1 MNIVDAIFI
10 ALVAFAAFRGWRSG
24 FLRQAFEYGGGFVGL
39 LIGVAVGPRVASMFT
54 DDAGVKGALIALVVV
69 FIGLSLGQ
77 AIGFVVGHRFG
88 EVAERNKLETAD
100 SVLGAALGIGITI
113 VSFWLLGSVL
123 VKGPSKDVAK
133 ALHRSSTLRYVNN
146 VLPRPPNVFA
156 YIEQYLN
163 TSGFP
168 QVFAG
173 FPRSVGP
180 PVKLP
185 SNELAQRAI
194 AAAQASTV
202 RVVVPA
208 CGGVQLGS
216 GWVAAPSTVVTNA
229 HVVAGGDDVT
239 IEDSSGEYPGT
250 VVLFDPKTDVA
261 IIRVEG
267 LAGTPLE
274 LDDADKERGTTGA
287 TLGFP
292 GAAGGKMIV
301 HRAAIQAKYSASGRD
316 IYGRAIV
323 EREVY
328 EIRARVRQG
337 DSGGPF
343 VLPNGDVAGVIFAA
357 STTDDDTGYALT
369 GDEVA
374 DEVAEG
380 SNSTEPVRTGNC
392 TR

>member
-77 AIGFVVGHRFG
+77 ALGFVVGHRFG
-88 EVAERNKLETAD
+88 EVAERNKLETPD

-123 VKGPSKDVAK
+123 VQGPSKDVAK
-133 ALHRSSTLRYVNN
+133 ALHRSSTLRYVNS

-156 YIEQYLN
+156 YIQQYLN

-185 SNELAQRAI
+185 SDELAQRAI

-202 RVVVPA
+202 RVVVPG
-208 CGGVQLGS
+208 CGGLQLGS

-229 HVVAGGDDVT
+229 HVVAGGDEVT
-239 IEDSSGEYPGT
+239 IEDSSGEHPGT

-261 IIRVEG
+261 VVHAEG
-267 LAGTPLE
+267 LAGPPLD
-274 LDDADKERGTTGA
+274 LDEVDKERGTAGA

-292 GAAGGKMIV
+292 GAKGGEMIV

-369 GDEVA
+369 GDEVS

-380 SNSTEPVRTGNC
+380 SSSTDPVRTGSC

>member
-1 MNIVDAIFI
+1 MNVVDVIFL
-10 ALVAFAAFRGWRSG
+10 ALAGFAAYRGWRSG
-24 FLRQAFEYGGGFVGL
+24 FLRQAFEYGGGFLGL
-39 LIGVAVGPRVASMFT
+39 LAGVAFGPRIASMFT
-54 DDAGVKGALIALVVV
+54 DDAGAKGALIALIVV
-69 FIGLSLGQ
+69 FVGLSLGQ
-77 AIGFVVGHRFG
+77 AIGFVIGHRFG
-88 EVAERNKLETAD
+88 QVAERNKLASAD
-100 SVLGAALGIGITI
+100 SVLGAALGIGVTV

-123 VKGPSKDVAK
+123 IQGPSKDVAR
-133 ALHRSSTLRYVNN
+133 ALEKSRTLRFVNDA
-146 VLPRPPNVFA
+146 LPRPPNVFA
-156 YIEQYLN
+156 YIQQYLN

-173 FPRSVGP
+173 LPPSIGP

-202 RVVVPA
+202 RIVVPA

-216 GWVAAPSTVVTNA
+216 GWVVAPSTVVTNA
-229 HVVAGGDDVT
+229 HVVAGGDELTV
-239 IEDSSGEYPGT
+239 EDGAGQHTGT

-261 IIRVEG
+261 IVRAEG
-267 LAGTPLE
+267 LSGPPLE
-274 LDDADKERGTTGA
+274 LDTADKERGTAGA

-292 GAAGGKMIV
+292 GTAGGEMIV
-301 HRAAIQAKYSASGRD
+301 HRAAVQARYSASGRD

-343 VLPNGDVAGVIFAA
+343 VLPNGDVAGVVFAA
-357 STTDDDTGYALT
+357 STTDDQTGYALS
-369 GDEVA
+369 GDEVT
-374 DEVAEG
+374 DEIARGTGRTAPVDTG
-380 SNSTEPVRTGNC
+380 SC